1 MSEKEDVPIRG
12 PAWTDAAIRRT
23 SEGTQLREGK
33 GLAALQKEFSGF
45 CSQVKM
51 SLINEAP
58 FAQTSKSN
66 LVDGNSSLNH
76 NTVGAFDFL
85 DDLPFET
92 QKDLPV
98 EKQK

>member
-45 CSQVKM
+45 CNQIKM
-51 SLINEAP
+51 SLENEVSVS
-58 FAQTSKSN
+58 QTSKSSIM
-66 LVDGNSSLNH
+66 DDSSSVNH
-76 NTVGAFDFL
+76 HSVGAFDFL
-85 DDLPFET
+85 EDL
-92 QKDLPV
+92 